1 MKAIILLLL
10 LGLLISSNSIL
21 GQGTKAVSQVKAVTM
36 NYDELKPFADGWAA
50 FKRNNL
56 WGFVDIQGNRV
67 IEPVYTF
74 EPYYKFGLIHVGI
87 GIQRKAKIYDKEGK
101 LLIDSDPYYNLNG
114 FTDSLFT
121 TACTFGDGA
130 KGIKPLR
137 YLLDRSG
144 KIVMIYENEN
154 TSSGSTYCSQTP
166 YEGRIWFQ
174 EKSDYRKKGF
184 LDLNSQKVIPGQYIE
199 VKNFSNNRAWV
210 KSKLPTGEE
219 RWGAIDTTGRIA
231 VNFTYTQEQQP
242 FKFNRCFVF
251 DGGNYML
258 IDTAGKLLS
267 DMKFKKAAPFSSFE
281 VTTVK
286 IEENYEEVS
295 LILDYSGKVIKKF
308 EKPAPGT
315 NKEQIFLKTGFHDGL
330 AIATYGIY
338 GKYGAVDKTGKL
350 IIPFEF
356 DSIDG
361 FNCGRALA
369 SKTDKVGKNTI
380 GVIDTHGNFVIVK
393 Q

>member
-10 LGLLISSNSIL
+10 FSLLISPTRIF
-21 GQGTKAVSQVKAVTM
+21 GQGTKPVSQAKAVIF

-50 FKRNNL
+50 FKRNSL
-56 WGFVDIQGNRV
+56 WGFVDIQGNTV
-67 IEPVYTF
+67 IEPIYTF

-87 GIQRKAKIYDKEGK
+87 GIQRKGKIYDKEGK

-130 KGIKPLR
+130 KGIKPIR

-144 KIVMIYENEN
+144 KIALILENEN
-154 TSSGSTYCSQTP
+154 TTSGSTYCSQTP

-174 EKSDYRKKGF
+174 DKLDYHKKGF
-184 LDLNSQKVIPGQYIE
+184 LDLNSRKVIQGQYLE
-199 VKNFSNNRAWV
+199 VRNFSNNRAWV
-210 KSKLPTGEE
+210 KSKLPTGED

-231 VNFTYTQEQQP
+231 VNFTCTQEQQP
-242 FKFNRCFVF
+242 FKYNRCFVF
-251 DGGNYML
+251 DGNNYIL

-267 DMKFKKAAPFSSFE
+267 DLKFKKAFPFSSFE
-281 VTTVK
+281 ATTVK

-295 LILDYSGKVIKKF
+295 LIIDYSGKIIKKF
-308 EKPAPGT
+308 EKPAPET
-315 NKEQIFLKTGFHDGL
+315 NKEQIFLKTGFRDGL

-338 GKYGAVDKTGKL
+338 GKYGAIDKTGKV

-361 FNCGRALA
+361 FNSGRALA
-369 SKTDKVGKNTI
+369 SKTDKVGKATI
-380 GVIDTHGNFVIVK
+380 GIIDTKGNFVIVK